1 MVKEKTTCK
10 INFSSRKALSDK
22 LKCFK
27 AIVPM
32 LCFKVKK
39 KIENSSDFWK
49 LFFERI
55 TKSGVIRMVGMK
67 KIVQK
72 NWGIQK
78 IEICKIQV
86 RL

>member
-1 MVKEKTTCK
+1 MVKEKATCK
-10 INFSSRKALSDK
+10 INFSSSKALSDK

-67 KIVQK
+67 KNSSKKLGDSK
-72 NWGIQK
+72 NWN
-78 IEICKIQV
+78 
-86 RL
+86 L

>member
-1 MVKEKTTCK
+1 MVKEKATCK

-67 KIVQK
+67 KNSSKKLRDSK
-72 NWGIQK
+72 NWN
-78 IEICKIQV
+78 
-86 RL
+86 L